1 MAKNLVIVE
10 SPAKMKTVKKF
21 LGANY
26 TVEASNGH
34 VRDFPKSQ
42 FGIDV
47 DNDFE
52 PKYITIRGKGE
63 LLAKLRKE
71 AKKADKIYL
80 ATDPDREGE
89 AISWH
94 LMQALKTDTAK
105 MHRITFNEVTK
116 TAVKASIKQARELD
130 MNLVDAQQAR
140 RMLDR
145 MVGYTISPLLWAKVK
160 RGLSAGRVQSVA
172 LRIICDREDEI
183 NAFIPEEYW
192 SLEGEFQVKGEKK
205 PLTAKFYGT
214 DKKLPIRNRQEMDE
228 ILKSLEDC
236 KY

>member
-94 LMQALKTDTAK
+94 LMQALKTDTSK
-105 MHRITFNEVTK
+105 MHRITFN
-116 TAVKASIKQARELD
+116 
-130 MNLVDAQQAR
+130 
-140 RMLDR
+140 
-145 MVGYTISPLLWAKVK
+145 
-160 RGLSAGRVQSVA
+160 
-172 LRIICDREDEI
+172 
-183 NAFIPEEYW
+183 
-192 SLEGEFQVKGEKK
+192 
-205 PLTAKFYGT
+205 
-214 DKKLPIRNRQEMDE
+214 
-228 ILKSLEDC
+228 
-236 KY
+236 